1 MNWLG
6 SKRKGHRLI
15 LLHLFISCFFI
26 FVIMVAQ
33 YQILAQSDEVHV
45 FITGPDALPINTTA
59 EYTIQITGGP
69 PGDVKN
75 WSFEAKV
82 EGPDVMPGDADVL
95 PRNATSSEN
104 IFKVNVTTPEST
116 QIIYL
121 IVNGSSSNITD
132 MVWSGEVSKEIEVFE
147 PIIVNIS
154 AFIRNA
160 HQIDVKGA
168 LITFYVDGALIGNR
182 TMDVPA
188 NGTEEVYIEWVASKT
203 DEGEHEV
210 EVRINEDGN
219 LLEFEDGDNI
229 MRKTIYVG
237 ERPQREMRPIMI
249 FNNSGLVVLIEILAI
264 FFFIG
269 AFIMRRNT
277 LRGRGYYG
285 SAASNVMY
293 FESIL
298 MIVLSLPLFTVSQI
312 VSENPDVF
320 DDPNLS
326 LLRLIDGILI
336 FVLGF
341 VTILLTWD
349 RTRKKRR

>member
-1 MNWLG
+1 MNWPR
-6 SKRKGHRLI
+6 SKGRGHRLI
-15 LLHLFISCFFI
+15 LLHLLISCFFI
-26 FVIMVAQ
+26 FAIMMAQ
-33 YQILAQSDEVHV
+33 YQVLAQSEEVHV
-45 FITGPDALPINTTA
+45 FITGPDSVPTNTTA

-69 PGDVKN
+69 PGEGKN
-75 WSFEAKV
+75 WSFKAELDAGPVSPDEAN
-82 EGPDVMPGDADVL
+82 VMP
-95 PRNATSSEN
+95 RNGSSYEN
-104 IFKVNVTTPEST
+104 IFMVNVTTPLSARS
-116 QIIYL
+116 IYL

-132 MVWSGEVSKEIEVFE
+132 TVWSGEVSKEIEVFE

-154 AFIRNA
+154 AFIRNSY
-160 HQIDVKGA
+160 QIDVKDA

-182 TMDVPA
+182 TVDVPA
-188 NGTEEVYIEWVASKT
+188 NGTEEVYLEWVASKT

-219 LLEFEDGDNI
+219 LLEFDDGDNV
-229 MRKTIYVG
+229 MHKTIYIG
-237 ERPQREMRPIMI
+237 ERPEREMRPIMI
-249 FNNSGLVVLIEILAI
+249 FNNSGLVVVIEFLAI
-264 FFFIG
+264 IFVIG
-269 AFIMRRNT
+269 AFMMRRNT

-285 SAASNVMY
+285 TAASNVMY
-293 FESIL
+293 FEGIL
-298 MIVLSLPLFTVSQI
+298 MIILSLPLFTVSQI

-341 VTILLTWD
+341 LTILLTWD

>member
-1 MNWLG
+1 MSWLG
-6 SKRKGHRLI
+6 RKGKGRSFI
-15 LLHLFISCFFI
+15 LLHLCISCFLI
-26 FVIMVAQ
+26 FTIMAVQ

-45 FITGPDALPINTTA
+45 FITGPDTIPINTTT

-69 PGDVKN
+69 PGEVKN

-82 EGPDVMPGDADVL
+82 EGPDVTPGDADVL
-95 PRNATSSEN
+95 PRNGTSLEN
-104 IFKVNVTTPEST
+104 VFIINVTTPESA

-121 IVNGSSSNITD
+121 IVNGSSSNITET
-132 MVWSGEVSKEIEVFE
+132 VWSGEVSKEIDVFE

-154 AFIRNA
+154 ASIRNA
-160 HQIDVKGA
+160 FQIDVKSA
-168 LITFYVDGALIGNR
+168 VVSFYVDGGLIGNR
-182 TMDVPA
+182 TVDVPA
-188 NGTEEVYIEWVASKT
+188 NSTGEVYIEWVASKT

-219 LLEFEDGDNI
+219 LLEFEDGDNV

-237 ERPQREMRPIMI
+237 ERPSREMRPIMI
-249 FNNSGLVVLIEILAI
+249 FNNSGLVVVIEIFAI
-264 FFFIG
+264 LFALG
-269 AFIMRRNT
+269 AFMMRRNT

-285 SAASNVMY
+285 NAASNVMY
-293 FESIL
+293 FEGIL

-312 VSENPDVF
+312 VSGNPDVF
-320 DDPNLS
+320 DDPNLQ

-341 VTILLTWD
+341 LTILLTWD
-349 RTRKKRR
+349 RTRKKKR